1 MKSYIVKN
9 RNEAWKKAAE
19 IFPTDWEED
28 IFSSNRAGYPVYR
41 SNIDSMFYYWISD
54 LGTSLELN
62 MGADTIKININEE
75 AAENEEVVRIQQ
87 NESISFT
94 ELSATRYT
102 KHITEEAQTGCLN
115 MSAIYT
121 KLIQEA
127 GRICEYFASDLLID
141 LESVEKWID
150 GCSKSEYAPARGIS
164 FCFGFRKTG
173 VDHWAFAKN
182 RTNSELY
189 KLYRLD
195 LSTARGRI
203 KADLYEAEKHR
214 HKSKEE

>member
-1 MKSYIVKN
+1 MKSYTVKN
-9 RNEAWKKAAE
+9 RTEAWKKAAE
-19 IFPTDWEED
+19 IFPTDYEKD
-28 IFSSNRAGYPVYR
+28 INSSNRAGYPVYR

-62 MGADTIKININEE
+62 MGADTIRININEE
-75 AAENEEVVRIQQ
+75 AAENEEVIRIQQ
-87 NESISFT
+87 NESIPFS
-94 ELSATRYT
+94 ELKAECYA

-127 GRICEYFASDLLID
+127 GRICECFASDILID
-141 LESVEKWID
+141 LESVEKWIE
-150 GCSKSEYAPARGIS
+150 GCSKSEYAPARGTS
-164 FCFGFRKTG
+164 FCFGFRKMG
-173 VDHWAFAKN
+173 VDHWEFAKN

-195 LSTARGRI
+195 LSTVHGYI
-203 KADLYEAEKHR
+203 KADLYEAKKH
-214 HKSKEE
+214 

>member
-1 MKSYIVKN
+1 MKHYTVKN
-9 RNEAWKKAAE
+9 RKEAWKKAAE
-19 IFPTDWEED
+19 LFPTDYEKD
-28 IFSSNRAGYPVYR
+28 INSSNRAGYPVYR
-41 SNIDSMFYYWISD
+41 SNVDSMFYYWISD
-54 LGTSLELN
+54 LSTSLELN
-62 MGADTIKININEE
+62 MGAETVKIWIDEE
-75 AAENEEVVRIQQ
+75 AAEDEKIAHNQQ
-87 NESISFT
+87 NESIPFS
-94 ELSATRYT
+94 ELKAECYA

-127 GRICEYFASDLLID
+127 GRICEHFASDLLID

-164 FCFGFRKTG
+164 FCFGFHKVG
-173 VDHWAFAKN
+173 VDHWEFAKN

-195 LSTARGRI
+195 LSTAHGHI
-203 KADLYEAEKHR
+203 KADLYEAKKHGG
-214 HKSKEE
+214 

>member
-1 MKSYIVKN
+1 MKSYTVKN

-28 IFSSNRAGYPVYR
+28 TFSSNRAGYPIYR

-54 LGTSLELN
+54 LGTVLELN
-62 MGADTIKININEE
+62 MGADTVRININEE
-75 AAENEEVVRIQQ
+75 AAENEEVIRIQQ
-87 NESISFT
+87 NESIPFS
-94 ELSATRYT
+94 ELKAGCYA
-102 KHITEEAQTGCLN
+102 KHIIEEAQTGCLN

-127 GRICEYFASDLLID
+127 GRICEYFASDILID
-141 LESVEKWID
+141 LEGVEKWINE
-150 GCSKSEYAPARGIS
+150 CSKSEYAPARGIS
-164 FCFGFRKTG
+164 FCFGFCKMG

-182 RTNSELY
+182 RKNSELY

-195 LSTARGRI
+195 LSAARGYV
-203 KADLYEAEKHR
+203 KADLYEAEKQGGI
-214 HKSKEE
+214 KKW

>member
-1 MKSYIVKN
+1 MKSYTVKN
-9 RNEAWKKAAE
+9 RTEAWKKAAE
-19 IFPTDWEED
+19 IFPTDYEKD
-28 IFSSNRAGYPVYR
+28 INSSNRAGYPVYR

-62 MGADTIKININEE
+62 MGADTIRININEE
-75 AAENEEVVRIQQ
+75 AAENEEVIRIQQ
-87 NESISFT
+87 NESIPFS
-94 ELSATRYT
+94 ELKAECYA
-102 KHITEEAQTGCLN
+102 KHITEEGQTGCLN

-121 KLIQEA
+121 KLIKEA

-141 LESVEKWID
+141 LESVEKWIG

-164 FCFGFRKTG
+164 FCFGFHKMG
-173 VDHWAFAKN
+173 VDHWEFAKN

-195 LSTARGRI
+195 LSTSHGYI
-203 KADLYEAEKHR
+203 KADLYEAKKH
-214 HKSKEE
+214 

>member
-1 MKSYIVKN
+1 MKSYTVKN
-9 RNEAWKKAAE
+9 RTEAWKKAAE
-19 IFPTDWEED
+19 IFPTDYEKD
-28 IFSSNRAGYPVYR
+28 INSSNRAGYPVYR

-62 MGADTIKININEE
+62 MGAETIRININEE
-75 AAENEEVVRIQQ
+75 AAENEEVIRIQQ
-87 NESISFT
+87 NESIPFS
-94 ELSATRYT
+94 ELKAECYA

-115 MSAIYT
+115 MSTIYT

-127 GRICEYFASDLLID
+127 GRICECFASDLLID
-141 LESVEKWID
+141 LESVEKWIG

-164 FCFGFRKTG
+164 FCFGFYKMG
-173 VDHWAFAKN
+173 VDHWEFAKN

-195 LSTARGRI
+195 LSTSHGRI
-203 KADLYEAEKHR
+203 KADLYEAKKH
-214 HKSKEE
+214 